1 MIELVFFDR
10 EQHESV
16 FEYELEEKQRCF
28 TVMPIEALNRFRNH
42 SNSYPIII
50 TLFLYPVGFFL
61 LQDGEIVKHYYDTEN
76 KMIIRSLSIHPAF
89 QGVGIG
95 KKAMS
100 LLPFFVNLH
109 FSQIKELFLLV
120 HKKNKRAEKLYKK
133 IGFEDRGIRKEGPAG
148 IQKMFHYVLK

>member
-1 MIELVFFDR
+1 MIELVFFDW

-16 FEYELEEKQRCF
+16 FEYELEERQRRF
-28 TVMPIEALNRFRNH
+28 TIMPIEALKRFQNH
-42 SNSYPIII
+42 PNSYPIVI
-50 TLFLYPVGFFL
+50 TFFLYPVGFFL
-61 LQDGEIVKHYYDTEN
+61 LQDGEIAKHYYDTEN
-76 KMIIRSLSIHPAF
+76 KMIIRSLSVHPAF

-95 KKAMS
+95 KKAML
-100 LLPFFVNLH
+100 LLPFFVKQH

-133 IGFEDRGIRKEGPAG
+133 VGFEDRGIRKEGPAG